1 MYMYTIWKQ
10 LWRVY
15 RRQKISKGQS
25 KQDNS
30 ERQDRVHK
38 AKPTNTNT
46 ICIGHHYAQAN
57 TNNVNNKKDCK
68 IQLLK

>member
-1 MYMYTIWKQ
+1 MYMHTIWKQ
-10 LWRVY
+10 LSRVY

-30 ERQDRVHK
+30 ERQEKNHK
-38 AKPTNTNT
+38 NT

-68 IQLLK
+68 IQVLK